1 MCTCFLYSS
10 SAHLLFTKCVLTC
23 TCLLFTKCTKHC
35 ATAPNK
41 AHSAEK
47 DTYAPTF
54 YKTRLRATVHA
65 CGARLRACLPQS
77 GLAHLIPQSA
87 LVSPLLLLHHM
98 LLMHVVLEI
107 KCIVIKRSIDAFV
120 HGARL
125 RSRTWARCSQG
136 TLAHKFSVHEAHS
149 VHTFHNATTPLGI
162 PLGCAPPPPKTPRS
176 HRDVRFSR

>member
-1 MCTCFLYSS
+1 MTM
-10 SAHLLFTKCVLTC
+10 TC

-41 AHSAEK
+41 AHSANK
-47 DTYAPTF
+47 DTYALTF

-65 CGARLRACLPQS
+65 CGACLRACLPQS

-98 LLMHVVLEI
+98 LLMHAVLEI
-107 KCIVIKRSIDAFV
+107 KCIVIKRSIDTFV

-149 VHTFHNATTPLGI
+149 VHTFHNATTPLGT
-162 PLGCAPPPPKTPRS
+162 PLGCANPPPKTPRS
-176 HRDVRFSR
+176 HPIYY